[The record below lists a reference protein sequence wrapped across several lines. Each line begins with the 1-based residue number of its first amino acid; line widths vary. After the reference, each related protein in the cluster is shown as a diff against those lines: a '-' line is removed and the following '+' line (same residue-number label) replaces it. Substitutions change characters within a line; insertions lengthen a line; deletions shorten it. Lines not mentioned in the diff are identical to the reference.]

1 MRVVEPDNT
10 AGVVEEIG
18 IDPPEFPV
26 VVRGYDRRRVNAY
39 LQSMVS
45 RLAAEHDR
53 AVQAEQA
60 VANNQPPTFE
70 HLGAEAIKVLEL
82 ANGSAEMLVAEARRR
97 GETIVEDAEGQA
109 ADLFEETKQRAERL
123 HAAAR
128 GTLTEAANERDRILT
143 EANDQASQIRAQAE
157 DDARAMLEEAQS
169 ASQRMWEKVRGECTV
184 MQAETERLQTLRDRT
199 MQHLSRVQTD
209 LDSLILRPPEDE
221 SDAPSVRDV
230 AAGGDADSDFDLEAT
245 AETGPEPDP
254 PAESSEPAEPDA
266 AAAVQLESDQEDDS
280 EPARPATTPASA
292 QRSARSR

>member
-1 MRVVEPDNT
+1 MRVFEPHST

-26 VVRGYDRRRVNAY
+26 VVRGYDRQRVNAY

-60 VANNQPPTFE
+60 ATNNQPPTFE

-82 ANGSAEMLVAEARRR
+82 ASGSAELLVAQARRR

-128 GTLTEAANERDRILT
+128 GTLTEAANERDRILV
-143 EANDQASQIRAQAE
+143 EANDQASQIRTQAE

-169 ASQRMWEKVRGECTV
+169 ASQRMWEKVRDECTA

-199 MQHLSRVQTD
+199 MQHLSRVQTE
-209 LDSLILRPPEDE
+209 LESLILGPPEDE

-230 AAGGDADSDFDLEAT
+230 AGGDDADSDLEAT
-245 AETGPEPDP
+245 KTGPEPDP
-254 PAESSEPAEPDA
+254 PAESSEPAEPDG
-266 AAAVQLESDQEDDS
+266 AAAVEFESDQEDDS

-292 QRSARSR
+292 QQSARSG

>member
-1 MRVVEPDNT
+1 MSVFEPHST

-26 VVRGYDRRRVNAY
+26 VVRGYDRQRVNAY

-53 AVQAEQA
+53 AVRAEQA
-60 VANNQPPTFE
+60 ATNNQPPTFE

-82 ANGSAEMLVAEARRR
+82 ASGSAELLVAQARRR
-97 GETIVEDAEGQA
+97 GETIIEDAEGQA
-109 ADLFEETKQRAERL
+109 TDLFEETKQRAERL

-128 GTLTEAANERDRILT
+128 GTLTEAADERDKILA
-143 EANDQASQIRAQAE
+143 EANDQASQIRTQAE

-169 ASQRMWEKVRGECTV
+169 ASQRRWEKVRDECTT

-199 MQHLSRVQTD
+199 MQQLSRVQTQ
-209 LDSLILRPPEDE
+209 LDALLAGPPEDE
-221 SDAPSVRDV
+221 PDAPSVRDV
-230 AAGGDADSDFDLEAT
+230 ADGDDAGLEAT
-245 AETGPEPDP
+245 AKAGPEPDP

-266 AAAVQLESDQEDDS
+266 AAAVQPESDQEADS
-280 EPARPATTPASA
+280 EPARRGATPASA
-292 QRSARSR
+292 RQSARSG

>member
-1 MRVVEPDNT
+1 MRVFEPHST

-26 VVRGYDRRRVNAY
+26 VVRGYDRQRVSAY

-60 VANNQPPTFE
+60 ATNKQPPTFE
-70 HLGAEAIKVLEL
+70 QLGAEAIKVLEL
-82 ANGSAEMLVAEARRR
+82 ASGSAELLVAQARRR

-128 GTLTEAANERDRILT
+128 GTLTEAANERDRILA

-157 DDARAMLEEAQS
+157 DDARVMLEEAQS
-169 ASQRMWEKVRGECTV
+169 ASQRMWEKVQDECTV

-199 MQHLSRVQTD
+199 MQHLSRVQTE
-209 LDSLILRPPEDE
+209 LDSLLLGPPEEE

-230 AAGGDADSDFDLEAT
+230 AGGDDADSDLEAT

-254 PAESSEPAEPDA
+254 PAESSEPTDRDA
-266 AAAVQLESDQEDDS
+266 AAAVQPESGQEDDS

-292 QRSARSR
+292 QQSARSG

>member
-1 MRVVEPDNT
+1 MRVFEPHGT
-10 AGVVEEIG
+10 AGVIEEIG
-18 IDPPEFPV
+18 IDPPQFPV
-26 VVRGYDRRRVNAY
+26 VVRGYDRQRVNAY

-60 VANNQPPTFE
+60 ATNNQPPTFE

-82 ANGSAEMLVAEARRR
+82 ASGSAELLVAEARRR

-128 GTLTEAANERDRILT
+128 GTLTEAGNERDRILA

-157 DDARAMLEEAQS
+157 DDARAMFEEAQS
-169 ASQRMWEKVRGECTV
+169 ATQRMWEKVRDECSA

-199 MQHLSRVQTD
+199 MQHLSLVQTE
-209 LDSLILRPPEDE
+209 LDSLLAGPPEDE
-221 SDAPSVRDV
+221 SDAALVRDV
-230 AAGGDADSDFDLEAT
+230 AGGDDADSDLEAT
-245 AETGPEPDP
+245 AKTGPEPDP

-266 AAAVQLESDQEDDS
+266 PAAVELESDQEADA

-292 QRSARSR
+292 QQSTRSG

>member
-1 MRVVEPDNT
+1 MSVFEPHGT

-26 VVRGYDRRRVNAY
+26 VVRGYDRQRVNAY

-60 VANNQPPTFE
+60 ATNNQPPTFE

-82 ANGSAEMLVAEARRR
+82 ASGSAELLVAQARRR
-97 GETIVEDAEGQA
+97 GEKIVEDAQGQA

-128 GTLTEAANERDRILT
+128 GTLTEAANERDTILA
-143 EANDQASQIRAQAE
+143 EANDQASQIRRQAE
-157 DDARAMLEEAQS
+157 DDARAMFEEAQS
-169 ASQRMWEKVRGECTV
+169 ASQRVWEKVRYECTA
-184 MQAETERLQTLRDRT
+184 MQAETERLQTLRNRT
-199 MQHLSRVQTD
+199 MQHLTRVQTE
-209 LDSLILRPPEDE
+209 LDSLMLRPPEDE

-230 AAGGDADSDFDLEAT
+230 AGGDDADSDLEAT
-245 AETGPEPDP
+245 AMTGPEPDP
-254 PAESSEPAEPDA
+254 PAESSEPADPDA

-292 QRSARSR
+292 QQSARSG